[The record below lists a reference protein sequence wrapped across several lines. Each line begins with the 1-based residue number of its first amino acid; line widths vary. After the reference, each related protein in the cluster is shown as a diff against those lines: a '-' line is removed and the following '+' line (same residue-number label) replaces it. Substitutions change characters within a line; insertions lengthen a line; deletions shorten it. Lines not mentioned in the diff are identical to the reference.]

1 MTLVA
6 NSIPFHAA
14 GFKAAN
20 REQRVPA
27 GGFPAHHS
35 LTGYPVMISCDSRY
49 LKGTGALD
57 KSGFKSLSM
66 R

>member
-20 REQRVPA
+20 REHRVPA
-27 GGFPAHHS
+27 GGVPAHHS
-35 LTGYPVMISCDSRY
+35 LSPTRGSDSNGE
-49 LKGTGALD
+49 KETPH
-57 KSGFKSLSM
+57 
-66 R
+66 